1 MENMKKRILFVT
13 ATLEIGGV
21 QSILSNLSMEL
32 QQKYDITILLNDTE
46 KIQYP
51 YGGRILSLGLK
62 QQDNRSGLKYQMKVF
77 FKRYKKLKE
86 LKRSGNFDYCISM
99 LDSANIANILTGNK
113 QCKVVTT
120 VYTNLSA
127 EKYEKAYRYIVI
139 PLVKGLYNKSDRII
153 VTSRGVQQDLETNYG
168 LLAERMTVI
177 YDGVNIGELKKQL
190 EQMDKAYCVADRAL
204 ITSLGRLNY
213 AKAQWH
219 LIRAMKKVIKEVDD
233 ALLLIMG
240 TGELESRLKKLVVE
254 CGLQKHVVICGY
266 TPNPFYY
273 IGESQ
278 AFVLSSIVEGYPTV
292 LLEAMVCGTPCVC
305 TDFASGGREIL
316 APETDIDIRQKDCI
330 EYARYG
336 IITPVCDGKWRDGS
350 EPLTKEE
357 ELLADAIIELVTNEE
372 LQKAYREKIEGYA
385 DSFSIENCAREWKKV
400 LEVL

>member
-1 MENMKKRILFVT
+1 MKKRILFVT

-46 KIQYP
+46 KIKYP
-51 YGGRILSLGLK
+51 YGGRIISLGLK

-86 LKRSGNFDYCISM
+86 LKRTGCFDYCISM

-113 QCKVVTT
+113 ECKVITT

-153 VTSRGVQQDLETNYG
+153 VTSKGVQQDLETNYG

-177 YDGVNIGELKKQL
+177 YDGVNIGELNKQL
-190 EQMDKAYCVADRAL
+190 EQMDKAYYVEDRVL
-204 ITSLGRLNY
+204 ITSLGRLNH

-219 LIRAMKKVIKEVDD
+219 LIRAMKD

-240 TGELESRLKKLVVE
+240 TGELELRLKKLVVE

-266 TPNPFYY
+266 TKNPFFY
-273 IGESQ
+273 IGKSQ

-292 LLEAMVCGTPCVC
+292 LLEAMVCGTPCIC
-305 TDFASGGREIL
+305 TDFESGGREIL
-316 APETDIDIRQKDCI
+316 APDTDIQIRQKDCI
-330 EYARYG
+330 EYAKYG
-336 IITPVCDGKWRDGS
+336 IITPVCDGIWRDGTI
-350 EPLTKEE
+350 PLTREE
-357 ELLADAIIELVTNEE
+357 ELLADAIIELLTKEE
-372 LQKAYREKIEGYA
+372 MQKMYRKKIKEYS
-385 DSFSIENCAREWKKV
+385 DSFSIENCTREWEKV
-400 LEVL
+400 LEAL

>member
-1 MENMKKRILFVT
+1 MKKKILFVS

-21 QSILSNLSMEL
+21 QNILSNLSMEL

-46 KIQYP
+46 KIKYP
-51 YGGRILSLGLK
+51 YGGRIISLGLK
-62 QQDNRSGLKYQMKVF
+62 QQDNRSSLKYQMKVF
-77 FKRYKKLKE
+77 LKRYKKLKE

-99 LDSANIANILTGNK
+99 LDSANVANILTGNK
-113 QCKVVTT
+113 ECKVVTT

-127 EKYEKAYRYIVI
+127 EKYDKTYHYIVI
-139 PLVKGLYNKSDRII
+139 PLVKRLYNKSDRIV
-153 VTSRGVQQDLETNYG
+153 VTSRGVQRDLVKKYG
-168 LLAERMTVI
+168 LSDERMTVI
-177 YDGVNIGELKKQL
+177 YDGVNIGELKEQL
-190 EQMDKAYCVADRAL
+190 GQIDTAYGVADRAL

-233 ALLLIMG
+233 SLLLIMG
-240 TGELESRLKKLVVE
+240 TGELKSRLKKLVVE

-336 IITPVCDGKWRDGS
+336 IITPVCDGKWRAGS

-357 ELLADAIIELVTNEE
+357 ELLADAIIELLTKEE
-372 LQKAYREKIEGYA
+372 MQKMYRKKIKEYS
-385 DSFSIENCAREWKKV
+385 DSFTIENCTREWEKV
-400 LEVL
+400 LEAL

>member
-1 MENMKKRILFVT
+1 MKKRILFVT

-46 KIQYP
+46 KIKYP
-51 YGGRILSLGLK
+51 YGGRIISLGLK

-86 LKRSGNFDYCISM
+86 LKRFGNFDYCISM

-113 QCKVVTT
+113 ECKVVTT

-190 EQMDKAYCVADRAL
+190 EQMDKAYCVADRVL

-240 TGELESRLKKLVVE
+240 TGELESRLKKLVAG

-266 TPNPFYY
+266 TSNPFFY

-292 LLEAMVCGTPCVC
+292 LLEAMVCGTPCIC
-305 TDFASGGREIL
+305 TDFESGGREIL
-316 APETDIDIRQKDCI
+316 APDTDIDIRQKDCI

-336 IITPVCDGKWRDGS
+336 IITPVCDGKWRAGS

-357 ELLADAIIELVTNEE
+357 ELLADAIIELLTKEE
-372 LQKAYREKIEGYA
+372 MQKMYRKKIKEYS
-385 DSFSIENCAREWKKV
+385 DSFTIENCTREWEKV
-400 LEVL
+400 LEAL

>member
-1 MENMKKRILFVT
+1 MKKKILFVS

-21 QSILSNLSMEL
+21 QNILSNLSMEL

-46 KIQYP
+46 KIKYP
-51 YGGRILSLGLK
+51 YGGRIISLGLK
-62 QQDNRSGLKYQMKVF
+62 QQDNRSSLKYQMKVF
-77 FKRYKKLKE
+77 LKRYKKLKE

-99 LDSANIANILTGNK
+99 LDSANVANILTGNK
-113 QCKVVTT
+113 ECKVVTT

-127 EKYEKAYRYIVI
+127 EKYDKTYHYIVI
-139 PLVKGLYNKSDRII
+139 PLVKRLYNKSDRIV
-153 VTSRGVQQDLETNYG
+153 VTSRGVQRDLVKKYG
-168 LLAERMTVI
+168 LSDERMTVI
-177 YDGVNIGELKKQL
+177 YDGVNIGELKEQL
-190 EQMDKAYCVADRAL
+190 GQVDTAYGVADRVL

-240 TGELESRLKKLVVE
+240 TGELKSRLKKLVVE

-292 LLEAMVCGTPCVC
+292 LLEAMVCGIPCVC

-336 IITPVCDGKWRDGS
+336 IITPVCDGKWRVGS

-357 ELLADAIIELVTNEE
+357 ELLADAIIELLTKEE
-372 LQKAYREKIEGYA
+372 MQKMYRKKIKEYS
-385 DSFSIENCAREWKKV
+385 DSFTIENCTREWEKV
-400 LEVL
+400 LEAL